1 MIKQNT
7 RLFLR
12 IPEEDK
18 QVIFDYCKKN
28 NINNVSN
35 FIRTILLNTIKENE
49 NKEEEK

>member
-12 IPEEDK
+12 ISEEDK
-18 QVIFDYCKKN
+18 QTIFDYCNEN

-35 FIRTILLNTIKENE
+35 FIRNIILNTIKENE
-49 NKEEEK
+49 NKENK

>member
-12 IPEEDK
+12 ISEEDK

-35 FIRTILLNTIKENE
+35 FIRNLILNAINE
-49 NKEEEK
+49 NKNKENK

>member
-12 IPEEDK
+12 ISDEDK

-35 FIRTILLNTIKENE
+35 FIRGIILNTIKENE
-49 NKEEEK
+49 NKEEE